1 MNGHSEDYSE
11 QCEIKENGQVETNG
25 IKIWRLVLTGM
36 NRTYCFPTTF
46 EKYLTDWLNCP
57 GGGESDP
64 TIQNTNYVLHY
75 IKPKSKVQ

>member
-36 NRTYCFPTTF
+36 KRAFFFPTTF
-46 EKYLTDWLNCP
+46 E
-57 GGGESDP
+57 E
-64 TIQNTNYVLHY
+64 
-75 IKPKSKVQ
+75 